1 MSKRQGD
8 GWKTETNKSL
18 NEYYDKVFLPKFIEM
33 ENEQIKK
40 FYINGGLIICEQK
53 NIVAQDGWK
62 LKGLKL
68 TGEKRYI
75 IRVFSDDKSG
85 WADATEQYND
95 KNKANERFQFW
106 KAQLEM

>member
-8 GWKTETNKSL
+8 GYKTETNHGL
-18 NEYYDKVFLPKFIEM
+18 NNYYDNVFLPKVSELM
-33 ENEQIKK
+33 DEKIKK

-53 NIVAQDGWK
+53 NILSYDGWK

-68 TGEKRYI
+68 TGEKEYT

-85 WADATEQYND
+85 WAEVTETYNNKD
-95 KNKANERFQFW
+95 EANKAFKFW
-106 KAQLEM
+106 KMQLEM